1 MTIKLPLV
9 FMLIMAIMIGQ
20 VVGQLSQPPSGDN
33 QKSSVTQYM
42 GLVDITIDYSS
53 PDVHGPNGED
63 RSGHIWGELVAY
75 GMSNQQFGLS
85 TDANPSPWRGGA
97 NENTTIAFSHD
108 ILVEGKKLKA
118 GIYGMHF
125 IPGKEEWT
133 VIFSSNSTAW
143 GSFFYEQKD
152 DVLRVSVKPEKNNYH
167 EWLNYEFI
175 DRQPSSCIVALEWEN
190 LKVPIKFAVEDIVE
204 LYINAMRN
212 QLQGETGFDYVPWVN
227 AANYCVENN
236 RNLNEALIWANYAM
250 EEPFFGRKNFTSY
263 SCKASVLRALGKVA
277 QSDSIMLVAINDPAA
292 SMLDIHYYARGL
304 QAQKRNKEALEIFM
318 VNYKKYPK
326 AYVTN
331 LGLARG
337 YSANGDYTNALK
349 YAKSGLTLNPDPQVK
364 QTLEDAIKKLE
375 LKQDFN

>member
-1 MTIKLPLV
+1 MV
-9 FMLIMAIMIGQ
+9 FNSLDNVLFA
-20 VVGQLSQPPSGDN
+20 QLSLPPSGEN

-63 RSGHIWGELVAY
+63 RSGHIWGELVPY

-108 ILVEGKKLKA
+108 ILVGGKKLKS

-125 IPGKEEWT
+125 IPGAEEWT

-152 DVLRVSVKPEKNNYH
+152 DVLRVTVKPEKNNYH

-190 LKVPIKFAVEDIVE
+190 LKVPIKFKVEDIVE
-204 LYINAMRN
+204 LYINTMRN
-212 QLQGETGFDYVPWVN
+212 ELRGETGFDYMAWVN

-236 RNLNEALIWANYAM
+236 RNLPEALVWANYAI

-263 SCKASVLRALGKVA
+263 SCKAGVLNALVKTTQA
-277 QSDSIMLVAINDPAA
+277 DSIMNIAINDPTA
-292 SMLDIHYYARGL
+292 SMMDIHYYARGL
-304 QAQKRNKEALEIFM
+304 QAQKKHAAALEIFM
-318 VNYKKYPK
+318 INYKKYPK

-349 YAKSGLTLNPDPQVK
+349 YAKSGLTLEPDPQVK
-364 QTLEDAIKKLE
+364 QTLENAIEKLE